1 MATKVA
7 IEVDVKTGNASD
19 EIISLRQELE
29 KVKAAQEKLSDEMK
43 AGFQSAEKGA
53 KNASKGMKGFGQ
65 SIGSVIKSLGIMAL
79 ALQVLAKIGEL
90 LQSNQRISDGLSKAM
105 VTLEVVFGNVAS
117 AVQDLVDGLQDIK
130 NLSFDDI
137 IQKFRNFG
145 NALLN
150 GADGALK
157 TAENIVKMRNELQL
171 AEAEQRRFMLQKQRE
186 AEIQRQ
192 IRDNIEL
199 DIETRIKANDEI
211 ARILTEQTDGELKI
225 SDLRIRLRSA
235 ELAIN
240 EESIPAQAAKIDALA
255 EEEDILERI
264 AGITS
269 EQKTNAAALREEETT
284 LSEER
289 LNALSTA
296 RQYISSIED
305 PWYAGINSE
314 LSAALDEYS
323 THLQSMREYLKH
335 HNTDM
340 TAEQIENHEEMIQI
354 ERAFQLK
361 WHRITEEGAEMRRQ
375 AQVGAAT
382 ETANA
387 IGAIGQLVTQMAG
400 ENAAAAK
407 ALAIAEL
414 GINTAVAISNA
425 IATASKASNV
435 YEMIG
440 GIAAGVAAVVSSIAQ
455 AEQILN
461 ATQVPGGGS
470 APSVSFSAPSAPALQ
485 PVTTNTTELGGV
497 EQAQLAPI
505 QAYVVETEVTGN
517 QNNISQIESQATFGG

>member
-240 EESIPAQAAKIDALA
+240 EESIPAQAAKIM
-255 EEEDILERI
+255 
-264 AGITS
+264 
-269 EQKTNAAALREEETT
+269 
-284 LSEER
+284 
-289 LNALSTA
+289 
-296 RQYISSIED
+296 
-305 PWYAGINSE
+305 PW
-314 LSAALDEYS
+314 
-323 THLQSMREYLKH
+323 LKKR
-335 HNTDM
+335 T
-340 TAEQIENHEEMIQI
+340 
-354 ERAFQLK
+354 F
-361 WHRITEEGAEMRRQ
+361 
-375 AQVGAAT
+375 
-382 ETANA
+382 
-387 IGAIGQLVTQMAG
+387 
-400 ENAAAAK
+400 
-407 ALAIAEL
+407 
-414 GINTAVAISNA
+414 
-425 IATASKASNV
+425 SK
-435 YEMIG
+435 G
-440 GIAAGVAAVVSSIAQ
+440 
-455 AEQILN
+455 
-461 ATQVPGGGS
+461 
-470 APSVSFSAPSAPALQ
+470 
-485 PVTTNTTELGGV
+485 
-497 EQAQLAPI
+497 
-505 QAYVVETEVTGN
+505 
-517 QNNISQIESQATFGG
+517 

>member
-7 IEVDVKTGNASD
+7 IEVDVKTGEAND
-19 EIISLRQELE
+19 DIIALREELE
-29 KVKAAQEKLSDEMK
+29 KVKSTQKKLSDEMK

-90 LQSNQRISDGLSKAM
+90 LQSNQRIADGLSKAM

-150 GADGALK
+150 GADGALE

-171 AEAEQRRFMLQKQRE
+171 AEAQQRKFMLEMQNQ

-192 IRDNIEL
+192 IRDNTEL
-199 DIETRIKANDEI
+199 DIETRMRANDEI
-211 ARILTEQTDGELKI
+211 ARILAEQTEGELRI
-225 SDLRIRLRSA
+225 ADLRISLREA
-235 ELAIN
+235 ELAMN
-240 EESIPAQAAKIDALA
+240 KESIPAQAALIDAQA
-255 EEEDILERI
+255 ERADVEERI
-264 AGITS
+264 NGILS
-269 EQKTNAAALREEETT
+269 EQKTNATALREEEKQ
-284 LSEER
+284 LIDQRNE
-289 LNALSTA
+289 A
-296 RQYISSIED
+296 SIAAEQFTVEGLY
-305 PWYAGINSE
+305 PWYSQFIQQQH
-314 LSAALDEYS
+314 ALDDEFK
-323 THLQSMREYLKH
+323 TNRIALEEFLRQTNENITDDEIAHHDRMLRLTQSYEAQRSQIVA
-335 HNTDM
+335 
-340 TAEQIENHEEMIQI
+340 AE
-354 ERAFQLK
+354 
-361 WHRITEEGAEMRRQ
+361 AEARRQ
-375 AQVGAAT
+375 AQIGAAT

-485 PVTTNTTELGGV
+485 PVTTSTTELGGA

-517 QNNISQIESQATFGG
+517 QNNISQIESQATFPG